1 MSWKI
6 SDILALL
13 VTIFVSLNIL
23 ISVISLS
30 GKHLERRM
38 DMGHLSLFLKM
49 VVVFS
54 AFGMPVLAGVILY
67 KFVFGERIYLV
78 SDDLLYMDT
87 IHKSS
92 ISYGTPWGKSLDISA
107 TFSRLV
113 FWIYL
118 LWYLQI
124 CK

>member
-13 VTIFVSLNIL
+13 VTLCVSLNIL

-38 DMGHLSLFLKM
+38 DMEHLSLFFKM
-49 VVVFS
+49 VLVFS

-92 ISYGTPWGKSLDISA
+92 ISYGTPWEITGYLCCF
-107 TFSRLV
+107 FSPG
-113 FWIYL
+113 F
-118 LWYLQI
+118 
-124 CK
+124 

>member
-1 MSWKI
+1 MGWKI

-13 VTIFVSLNIL
+13 VTLFVSLNIL

-49 VVVFS
+49 VLVFS

-67 KFVFGERIYLV
+67 KFVFGCVKEFIWLV
-78 SDDLLYMDT
+78 MICFIWIPFIKVQL
-87 IHKSS
+87 
-92 ISYGTPWGKSLDISA
+92 A
-107 TFSRLV
+107 TEHLGE
-113 FWIYL
+113 ITG
-118 LWYLQI
+118 
-124 CK
+124 

>member
-13 VTIFVSLNIL
+13 VTLCVSLNIL

-38 DMGHLSLFLKM
+38 DMEHLSLFFKM
-49 VVVFS
+49 VLVFS

-78 SDDLLYMDT
+78 SDDLLY
-87 IHKSS
+87 IC
-92 ISYGTPWGKSLDISA
+92 
-107 TFSRLV
+107 
-113 FWIYL
+113 L
-118 LWYLQI
+118 LYTSDAADEL
-124 CK
+124 

>member
-13 VTIFVSLNIL
+13 VTLFVSLNIL

-38 DMGHLSLFLKM
+38 DMEHLSLFFKM
-49 VVVFS
+49 VLVFS

-67 KFVFGERIYLV
+67 KFVFGERIYYEKV
-78 SDDLLYMDT
+78 RVN
-87 IHKSS
+87 
-92 ISYGTPWGKSLDISA
+92 DISKKGKKNKLKIKKA
-107 TFSRLV
+107 IKYENRN
-113 FWIYL
+113 L
-118 LWYLQI
+118 LFRETCYILI
-124 CK
+124 KL

>member
-1 MSWKI
+1 MGWKI

-13 VTIFVSLNIL
+13 VTLFVSLNIL

-49 VVVFS
+49 VLVFS

-67 KFVFGERIYLV
+67 KFVLGKEFIWSVMICFIWIPFIKVQLATEHLGEI
-78 SDDLLYMDT
+78 T
-87 IHKSS
+87 
-92 ISYGTPWGKSLDISA
+92 G
-107 TFSRLV
+107 
-113 FWIYL
+113 
-118 LWYLQI
+118 
-124 CK
+124 